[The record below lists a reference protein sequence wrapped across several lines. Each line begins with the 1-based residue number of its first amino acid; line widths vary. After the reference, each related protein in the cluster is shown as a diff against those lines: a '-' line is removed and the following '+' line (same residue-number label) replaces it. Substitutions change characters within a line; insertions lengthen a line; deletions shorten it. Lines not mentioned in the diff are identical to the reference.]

1 MMQKVGEEIEINSG
15 INRQAGESLFASLSH
30 SFSIPFSP
38 DTVDKTPM
46 KPRTLLQQL
55 WVRPLFWMVTDAILI
70 NIAFALAYYIRY
82 ELQWLRAVDPANDVP
97 YVAFLPFIS
106 LLTALLLIVYRK
118 EHVYNNRRKV
128 SWFDEIYNIFNG
140 TTSGIMIMIVL
151 VFVYQPTF
159 YSRIIFLYAGAL
171 ILILLGISRGL
182 KVALLRHWRQRGFGV
197 ARLLIVGA
205 GEVART
211 VMRTVVA
218 NPEQGYEIVGFVD
231 DDLTKG
237 QTDIGR
243 FKALGGIGNLLDLL
257 GQEKIDEVVITLPWQ
272 YHRKIMSV
280 AALCERENT
289 RVRLVPDVFQMSLSR
304 VEMDEIAGIPLI
316 GIKQSAISGY
326 NLILKRVIDFTVALL
341 GLIFLFPFLA
351 LLALA
356 IKLDSPGPVIFTQ
369 ERVGKGGRRFVVHK
383 FRSMVQDA
391 ESRKRE
397 LLSLNEADGPLF
409 KIKDD
414 PRMTR
419 LGRFLRR
426 FSLDELPQFYNVLR
440 GEMSLV
446 GPRPSVPTEVEQYQT
461 WHRRRLEIVPGM
473 TGLWQVNGRSDLTFD
488 EMALLDIYYI
498 ENWSLPTDIKIL
510 LQTLPTVIF
519 RTGAY

>member
-1 MMQKVGEEIEINSG
+1 
-15 INRQAGESLFASLSH
+15 
-30 SFSIPFSP
+30 
-38 DTVDKTPM
+38 
-46 KPRTLLQQL
+46 
-55 WVRPLFWMVTDAILI
+55 
-70 NIAFALAYYIRY
+70 
-82 ELQWLRAVDPANDVP
+82 
-97 YVAFLPFIS
+97 
-106 LLTALLLIVYRK
+106 
-118 EHVYNNRRKV
+118 
-128 SWFDEIYNIFNG
+128 
-140 TTSGIMIMIVL
+140 
-151 VFVYQPTF
+151 
-159 YSRIIFLYAGAL
+159 
-171 ILILLGISRGL
+171 
-182 KVALLRHWRQRGFGV
+182 LRHWRQRGFGV